1 MKILDA
7 FALKCWRAGVERTL
21 PKAAFA
27 IAMSVPF
34 VASCG
39 PQPDDIA
46 NRVEKECLAKKGGSD
61 WLRMNKHTSSLEEFC
76 RGKGLYEREEY
87 LRRHDPDE
95 LRREH
100 AAAQAQ
106 LNEILSSSP
115 PK

>member
-1 MKILDA
+1 MHTGPADSVQ
-7 FALKCWRAGVERTL
+7 VELR
-21 PKAAFA
+21 KGMVGF
-27 IAMSVPF
+27 
-34 VASCG
+34 G